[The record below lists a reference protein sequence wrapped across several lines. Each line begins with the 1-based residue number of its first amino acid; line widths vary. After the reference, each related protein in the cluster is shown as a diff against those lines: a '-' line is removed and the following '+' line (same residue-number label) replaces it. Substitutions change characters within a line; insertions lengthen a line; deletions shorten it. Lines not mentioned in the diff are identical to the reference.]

1 MARPLWRS
9 DAHCNI
15 CDVFLA
21 ITIGSSGFIFSLEEV
36 EPNRYSI

>member
-1 MARPLWRS
+1 MACPLWRS

-21 ITIGSSGFIFSLEEV
+21 IAIGSTGFIFSLEEV
-36 EPNRYSI
+36 ESSRYSI